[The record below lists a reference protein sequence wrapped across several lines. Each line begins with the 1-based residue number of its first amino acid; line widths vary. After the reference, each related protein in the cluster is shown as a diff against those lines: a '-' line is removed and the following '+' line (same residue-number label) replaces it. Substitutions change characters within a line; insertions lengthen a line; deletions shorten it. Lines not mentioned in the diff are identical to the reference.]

1 MKQKIE
7 LLAPAGNLES
17 LLAAVHS
24 GADAVYFGYGELNAR
39 RNVKNFDEQSLAEA
53 SRICKERG
61 VKMHMT
67 VNTMVYDREYE
78 AVLRTLEIA
87 CKYGI
92 DALIV
97 QDLGV
102 AALVRR
108 AAPEMPLHASTQ
120 LTVHNVSGAWQ
131 AKELGFSRVVLARE
145 MSRSEIAAIT
155 RTVPI
160 ETEVFV
166 HGALCMCVS
175 GQCYMS
181 SVIGERSGN
190 RGLCAQ
196 PCRLPFASG
205 RKGDSGYALSLKDL
219 SLARRV
225 RELSELGVD
234 SFKIEGRMKRPEYV
248 AAAVSQ
254 FKQALRGEQADLDLM
269 AAVFSR
275 SGFTQGYFD
284 GKLGPEMFGTRQ
296 KEDVLAG
303 QKVLKSLND
312 LASKDVP
319 RVGVDFAFS
328 MKADEPVTLTAS
340 DGEGHRATV
349 QGEPPQAALKAPTN
363 EELVRR
369 SLEKTG
375 GTFYYLNSLAAE
387 LGEGLICPAS
397 QLNALRR
404 QALDGLTAQRGQ
416 ILPKPFSR
424 PQHIPAPKHQ
434 PAWQQDGE
442 HLPLRAQEHLPL
454 RAQVRSISQLTE
466 NLCGKCELLI
476 IPLDELLRGA
486 GGLSRAV
493 LRKVAVSLPRVV
505 FGDDE
510 KELTEKL
517 MRCRELG
524 VQHLS
529 TGNLGG
535 VYLGRKLGFTVHGE
549 YGLNIASSGCLA
561 EYERLGVQDCL
572 LSFELSLA
580 RARAIGGTLPRG
592 LLIYGR
598 LPLMVTRN
606 CPIRLAGCKDCKGF
620 GTLTDRK
627 REVFEVRC
635 TERKYSEIFNS
646 KPLYLGDRMEE
657 LDGFDY
663 GLLYFTSE
671 GPKQVDKVL
680 ARYAATHEPM
690 EGITR
695 GLYWRNVK

>member
-1 MKQKIE
+1 MKKIE

-39 RNVKNFDEQSLAEA
+39 RNAKNFDEQSLGEA

-67 VNTMVYDREYE
+67 VNTMVYDREYDQ
-78 AVLRTLEIA
+78 VLKTLEIA
-87 CKYGI
+87 CRYGI

-102 AALVRR
+102 AALVRE
-108 AAPEMPLHASTQ
+108 AAPEMPMHASTQ

-145 MSRSEIAAIT
+145 MSREEIAAIT
-155 RTVPI
+155 AQVPI

-196 PCRLPFASG
+196 PCRLPFSSG
-205 RKGDSGYALSLKDL
+205 RRGDSGYALSLKDL
-219 SLARRV
+219 SLADRV
-225 RELSELGVD
+225 QELARMGVS

-254 FKQALRGEQADLDLM
+254 FRQALLGAQADMDLM

-284 GKLGPEMFGTRQ
+284 GRLGLDMFGTRQ

-303 QKVLKSLND
+303 QKVLKSLSD

-319 RVGVDFAFS
+319 RVGVDFSFS
-328 MKADEPVTLTAS
+328 MQQDQPVVLTAN
-340 DGEGHRATV
+340 DREGHTV
-349 QGEPPQAALKAPTN
+349 SAQGEVPQTALKAPTN

-375 GTFYYLNSLAAE
+375 GTFYYLNSLETE

-404 QALDGLTAQRGQ
+404 QALEQLTEQRGQ
-416 ILPKPFSR
+416 IVPIGFESVARQSKRGRSSAAV
-424 PQHIPAPKHQ
+424 PA
-434 PAWQQDGE
+434 
-442 HLPLRAQEHLPL
+442 LRAQI
-454 RAQVRSISQLTE
+454 RQISQLTDS
-466 NLCGKCELLI
+466 LAASCEQMIL
-476 IPLDELLRGA
+476 PLDE
-486 GGLSRAV
+486 V
-493 LRKVAVSLPRVV
+493 LRHAAELDKSLLPKIAVSLPRVV
-505 FGDDE
+505 FGDDAAQ
-510 KELTEKL
+510 LTERL
-517 MRCRELG
+517 NECRRMGIE
-524 VQHLS
+524 HLS
-529 TGNLGG
+529 VGNLGG
-535 VYLGRKLGFTVHGE
+535 VYLGRQLGFTLHGE
-549 YGLNIASSGCLA
+549 FGLNIANEGCLQ
-561 EYERLGVQDCL
+561 EYEKLGLADCL
-572 LSFELSLA
+572 LSFELSLS
-580 RARAIGGTLPRG
+580 RAKAVGGLLPRG

-606 CPIRLAGCKDCKGF
+606 CPIRLSGCRDCKGF

-627 REVFEVRC
+627 KEVFEVRC
-635 TERKYSEIFNS
+635 SGRKYSEIFNS
-646 KPLYLGDRMEE
+646 RPVYLADRMEE
-657 LDGFDY
+657 LSGFDY

-671 GPKQVDKVL
+671 GPKQVDRIL
-680 ARYAATHEPM
+680 REYTMLHEPM
-690 EGITR
+690 EQITR
-695 GLYWRNVK
+695 GLYYRNVK

>member
-7 LLAPAGNLES
+7 LLAPAGNLDS

-24 GADAVYFGYGELNAR
+24 GADAVYFGFGELNAR
-39 RNVKNFDEQSLAEA
+39 RNAKNFDEDALREA

-102 AALVRR
+102 AALAHR

-145 MSRSEIAAIT
+145 MSRAEIAAIT
-155 RTVPI
+155 REVPV

-219 SLARRV
+219 SLAQRV
-225 RELSELGVD
+225 QELVELGVD

-254 FKQALRGEQADLDLM
+254 FRQALQGGYADVDLM
-269 AAVFSR
+269 AAAFSR

-284 GKLGPEMFGTRQ
+284 GKLGQSMFGTRQ

-303 QKVLKSLND
+303 QKVLKSLGD
-312 LASKDVP
+312 LAAKDVP
-319 RVGVDFAFS
+319 RVGVDFRFS
-328 MKADEPVTLTAS
+328 MRENEPVCLVVADS
-340 DGEGHRATV
+340 DGHTCEV
-349 QGEPPQAALKAPTN
+349 QGAQPQLAQKAPTN

-375 GTFYYLNSLAAE
+375 GTFYYLRSLTAQLE
-387 LGEGLICPAS
+387 EGLICPAS

-404 QALDGLTAQRGQ
+404 QALEELTAQRGQ
-416 ILPKPFSR
+416 IVPKPFSR
-424 PQHIPAPKHQ
+424 PQHTPYPKHRPEWVQ
-434 PAWQQDGE
+434 AGGE
-442 HLPLRAQEHLPL
+442 LPL
-454 RAQVRSISQLTE
+454 RAQVRSISQLTPR
-466 NLCGKCELLI
+466 LCEECSLLLV
-476 IPLDELLRGA
+476 PLEELLRGGA
-486 GGLSRAV
+486 ELPKEV
-493 LRKVAVSLPRVV
+493 RKKIAVSLPRVV
-505 FGDDE
+505 FGDDVA
-510 KELTEKL
+510 ELTEKL
-517 MRCRELG
+517 LRCKEMG
-524 VQHLS
+524 IEHLS

-535 VYLGRKLGFTVHGE
+535 IHLGNQLGFVLHGE

-561 EYERLGVQDCL
+561 EYEKLGLTDCL
-572 LSFELSLA
+572 LSFELSLS
-580 RARAIGGTLPRG
+580 RARGIEGTLPRG
-592 LLIYGR
+592 LLIYGK

-606 CPIRLAGCKDCKGF
+606 CPIRLSGCRDCKGF

-635 TERKYSEIFNS
+635 TGRKYSEIFNS
-646 KPLYLGDRMEE
+646 KPLYLADRMEE
-657 LDGFDY
+657 LDSFDY

-671 GPKQVDKVL
+671 GAKQVDKVL
-680 ARYAATHEPM
+680 LRYQKTHEPM
-690 EGITR
+690 EQITR

>member
-1 MKQKIE
+1 MKKIE

-39 RNVKNFDEQSLAEA
+39 RNAKNFDEQSLGEA

-67 VNTMVYDREYE
+67 VNTMVYDREYDQ
-78 AVLRTLEIA
+78 VLKTLEIA
-87 CKYGI
+87 CRYGI

-102 AALVRR
+102 AALVRE
-108 AAPEMPLHASTQ
+108 AAPEMLMHASTQ

-145 MSRSEIAAIT
+145 MSREEIAAIT
-155 RTVPI
+155 AQVPI

-196 PCRLPFASG
+196 PCRLPFSSG

-219 SLARRV
+219 SLADRV
-225 RELSELGVD
+225 QELARIGVS

-254 FKQALRGEQADLDLM
+254 FRQALLGAQADMDLM

-284 GKLGPEMFGTRQ
+284 GRLGLDMFGTRQ

-303 QKVLKSLND
+303 QKVLKSLSD

-319 RVGVDFAFS
+319 RVGVDFSFL
-328 MKADEPVTLTAS
+328 MQQDQPVVLTAN
-340 DGEGHRATV
+340 DREGHTV
-349 QGEPPQAALKAPTN
+349 SARGEVPQAALKAPTN

-375 GTFYYLNSLAAE
+375 GTFYYLNSLETE

-404 QALDGLTAQRGQ
+404 QALEQLTEQRGQ
-416 ILPKPFSR
+416 IVPIGFEPVARQSKRGRSPV
-424 PQHIPAPKHQ
+424 AQ
-434 PAWQQDGE
+434 PA
-442 HLPLRAQEHLPL
+442 LRAQI
-454 RAQVRSISQLTE
+454 RQMSQLTDS
-466 NLCGKCELLI
+466 LAASCEQI
-476 IPLDELLRGA
+476 ILPLDE
-486 GGLSRAV
+486 V
-493 LRKVAVSLPRVV
+493 LRHAAELDKSLLPKLAVSLPRVV
-505 FGDDE
+505 FGDDAAQ
-510 KELTEKL
+510 LTERL
-517 MRCRELG
+517 NECRRMGIE
-524 VQHLS
+524 HLS
-529 TGNLGG
+529 VGNLGG
-535 VYLGRKLGFTVHGE
+535 VYLGRQLGFTLHGE
-549 YGLNIASSGCLA
+549 FGLNIANEGCLQ
-561 EYERLGVQDCL
+561 EYEKLGLADCL
-572 LSFELSLA
+572 LSFELSLS
-580 RARAIGGTLPRG
+580 RAKAVGGLLPRG

-606 CPIRLAGCKDCKGF
+606 CPIRLSGCRDCKGF

-627 REVFEVRC
+627 KEVFEVRC
-635 TERKYSEIFNS
+635 SGRKYSEIFNS
-646 KPLYLGDRMEE
+646 RPVYLADRMEE
-657 LDGFDY
+657 LSGFDY

-671 GPKQVDKVL
+671 GPKQVDRIL
-680 ARYAATHEPM
+680 REYTILHEPM
-690 EGITR
+690 EQITR
-695 GLYWRNVK
+695 GLYYRNVK

>member
-1 MKQKIE
+1 MKKIE
-7 LLAPAGNLES
+7 ILAPAGNLDS
-17 LLAAVHS
+17 LLAGIHS

-39 RNVKNFDEQSLAEA
+39 RNAKNFDEQSLAEA
-53 SRICKERG
+53 SRLCKERG

-67 VNTMVYDREYE
+67 VNTMVYDREYDE
-78 AVLRTLEIA
+78 VLRTLEIA

-102 AALVRR
+102 AKIVRE
-108 AAPEMPLHASTQ
+108 AAPEMKMHASTQ

-145 MSRSEIAAIT
+145 MSREEILQVT
-155 RTVPI
+155 TQVPV

-219 SLARRV
+219 SLADRV
-225 RELSELGVD
+225 KELMALGVD

-254 FKQALRGEQADLDLM
+254 FKEAVRGAQADMDLM

-275 SGFTQGYFD
+275 SGFTKGYFD
-284 GKLGPEMFGTRQ
+284 AKLGQEMFGTRQ
-296 KEDVLAG
+296 KEDVLAS
-303 QKVLKSLND
+303 QKVLKKLSD
-312 LASKDVP
+312 MSSKDVA
-319 RVGVDFAFS
+319 RVGVDFAFT
-328 MKADEPVTLTAS
+328 MKENEPTVLSAS
-340 DGEGHRATV
+340 DGEGHIVQA
-349 QGEPPQAALKAPTN
+349 QGEIPQQALKAPTT
-363 EELVRR
+363 EELVWR

-375 GTFYYLNSLAAE
+375 GTFYYLNSLTCD
-387 LGEGLICPAS
+387 LGDGLIYPAS
-397 QLNALRR
+397 QLNSLRR
-404 QALDGLTAQRGQ
+404 EALDKLTQLRGEIHEIPFHKPEEQPVAKHIGAQ
-416 ILPKPFSR
+416 
-424 PQHIPAPKHQ
+424 
-434 PAWQQDGE
+434 GE
-442 HLPLRAQEHLPL
+442 KLPLRAAVREI
-454 RAQVRSISQLTE
+454 AQITERMGEVCQLISV
-466 NLCGKCELLI
+466 
-476 IPLDELLRGA
+476 PLDELLKNKNN
-486 GGLSRAV
+486 LPKEIIPKIS
-493 LRKVAVSLPRVV
+493 VSLPRVV

-510 KELTEKL
+510 KYLAERLTECKH
-517 MRCRELG
+517 LG
-524 VQHLS
+524 IKHLS

-535 VYLGRKLGFTVHGE
+535 VYLGRKMGFVLHGE
-549 YGLNIASSGCLA
+549 FSLNIANAGCLA
-561 EYERLGVQDCL
+561 EYERLGLSDCL

-592 LLIYGR
+592 LLIYGK

-606 CPIRLAGCKDCKGF
+606 CPIRLSGCKDCKGF

-627 REVFEVRC
+627 KEVFEVRC
-635 TERKYSEIFNS
+635 TGRRYSEIFNS
-646 KPLYLGDRMEE
+646 KPVYLADKMDEVSGI
-657 LDGFDY
+657 DY
-663 GLLYFTSE
+663 GLLSFTSE
-671 GPKQVDKVL
+671 GAKQVDRIL
-680 ARYAATHEPM
+680 LRYTQTHEPM
-690 EGITR
+690 ENITR
-695 GLYWRNVK
+695 GLYYRNVK

>member
-1 MKQKIE
+1 MKKIE

-39 RNVKNFDEQSLAEA
+39 RNAKNFDEQSLGEA

-67 VNTMVYDREYE
+67 VNTMVYDREYDQ
-78 AVLRTLEIA
+78 VLKTLEIA
-87 CKYGI
+87 CRYGI

-102 AALVRR
+102 AALVRE
-108 AAPEMPLHASTQ
+108 AAPEMPMHASTQ
-120 LTVHNVSGAWQ
+120 LTVNNVSGAWQ

-145 MSRSEIAAIT
+145 MSREEIAAVT
-155 RTVPI
+155 AQVPI

-196 PCRLPFASG
+196 PCRLPFSSG

-219 SLARRV
+219 SLADRV
-225 RELSELGVD
+225 QELARMGVS

-254 FKQALRGEQADLDLM
+254 FRQALLGAQADMDLM

-284 GKLGPEMFGTRQ
+284 GRLGLDMFGTRQ

-303 QKVLKSLND
+303 QKVLKSLSD

-319 RVGVDFAFS
+319 RVGVDFSFS
-328 MKADEPVTLTAS
+328 MQQDQPVVLTAN
-340 DGEGHRATV
+340 DREGHTV
-349 QGEPPQAALKAPTN
+349 SAQGEVPQAALKAPTN

-375 GTFYYLNSLAAE
+375 GTFYYLNSLETE

-404 QALDGLTAQRGQ
+404 QALEQLTEQRGQ
-416 ILPKPFSR
+416 IVPIGFESVARQSKRGRSSAAV
-424 PQHIPAPKHQ
+424 PA
-434 PAWQQDGE
+434 
-442 HLPLRAQEHLPL
+442 LRAQI
-454 RAQVRSISQLTE
+454 RQISQLTDS
-466 NLCGKCELLI
+466 LAASCEQI
-476 IPLDELLRGA
+476 ILPLDE
-486 GGLSRAV
+486 V
-493 LRKVAVSLPRVV
+493 LRHAAELDKSLLPKIAVSLPRVV
-505 FGDDE
+505 FGDDAAQ
-510 KELTEKL
+510 LTERL
-517 MRCRELG
+517 NECRRMGIE
-524 VQHLS
+524 HLS
-529 TGNLGG
+529 VGNLGG
-535 VYLGRKLGFTVHGE
+535 VYLGRQLGFTLHGE
-549 YGLNIASSGCLA
+549 FGLNIANEGCLQ
-561 EYERLGVQDCL
+561 EYEKLGLADCL
-572 LSFELSLA
+572 LSFELSLS
-580 RARAIGGTLPRG
+580 RAKAVGGLLPRG

-606 CPIRLAGCKDCKGF
+606 CPIRLSGCRDCKGF

-627 REVFEVRC
+627 KEVFEVRC
-635 TERKYSEIFNS
+635 SGRKYSEIFNS
-646 KPLYLGDRMEE
+646 RPVYLADRMEE
-657 LDGFDY
+657 LSGFDY

-671 GPKQVDKVL
+671 GPKQVDRIL
-680 ARYAATHEPM
+680 REYTILHEPM
-690 EGITR
+690 EQITR
-695 GLYWRNVK
+695 GLYYRNVK

>member
-1 MKQKIE
+1 MKKIE
-7 LLAPAGNLES
+7 ILAPAGNLDS
-17 LLAAVHS
+17 LLAGIHS

-39 RNVKNFDEQSLAEA
+39 RNAKNFDEQSLAEA
-53 SRICKERG
+53 SRLCKERG

-67 VNTMVYDREYE
+67 VNTMVYDREYDE
-78 AVLRTLEIA
+78 VLRTLEIA

-102 AALVRR
+102 AKIVRE
-108 AAPEMPLHASTQ
+108 AAPEMKMHASTQ

-145 MSRSEIAAIT
+145 MSREEILQVT
-155 RTVPI
+155 TQVPV

-219 SLARRV
+219 SLADRV
-225 RELSELGVD
+225 KELMALGVD

-254 FKQALRGEQADLDLM
+254 FKEAVCGAQADMDLM

-275 SGFTQGYFD
+275 SGFTKGYFD
-284 GKLGPEMFGTRQ
+284 AKLGQEMFGTRQ
-296 KEDVLAG
+296 KEDVLAS
-303 QKVLKSLND
+303 QKVLKKLSD
-312 LASKDVP
+312 MASKDVP
-319 RVGVDFAFS
+319 RVGVDFSFT
-328 MKADEPVTLTAS
+328 MKENEPAVLTAS
-340 DGEGHRATV
+340 DGEGHTV
-349 QGEPPQAALKAPTN
+349 QAQGEIPQQALKAPTT
-363 EELVRR
+363 EELVWR

-375 GTFYYLNSLAAE
+375 GTFYYLNSLTCD
-387 LGEGLICPAS
+387 LGEGLIYPAS
-397 QLNALRR
+397 QLNSLRR
-404 QALDGLTAQRGQ
+404 EALDKLTQLRGE
-416 ILPKPFSR
+416 IHEIPFHKPEKQ
-424 PQHIPAPKHQ
+424 PVPKHIGAQ
-434 PAWQQDGE
+434 SE
-442 HLPLRAQEHLPL
+442 KLPLRAAVREI
-454 RAQVRSISQLTE
+454 AQITE
-466 NLCGKCELLI
+466 RMGEVCELI
-476 IPLDELLRGA
+476 SVPLDELLKNKNN
-486 GGLSRAV
+486 LS
-493 LRKVAVSLPRVV
+493 KEIIPKISVSLPRVV

-510 KELTEKL
+510 KYLAERLTECKH
-517 MRCRELG
+517 LG
-524 VQHLS
+524 IGHLS

-535 VYLGRKLGFTVHGE
+535 VYLGRKMGFVLHGE
-549 YGLNIASSGCLA
+549 FGLNIANAGCLA
-561 EYERLGVQDCL
+561 EYERLGLSDCL

-592 LLIYGR
+592 LLIYGK

-606 CPIRLAGCKDCKGF
+606 CPIRLSGCKDCKGF

-627 REVFEVRC
+627 KEVFEVRC
-635 TERKYSEIFNS
+635 TGRRYSEIFNS
-646 KPLYLGDRMEE
+646 KPVYLADKMDEVSGI
-657 LDGFDY
+657 DY
-663 GLLYFTSE
+663 GLLSFTSE
-671 GPKQVDKVL
+671 GAKQVDRIL
-680 ARYAATHEPM
+680 LRYTQTHEPM
-690 EGITR
+690 ENITR
-695 GLYWRNVK
+695 GLYYRNVK

>member
-1 MKQKIE
+1 MKKNEI
-7 LLAPAGNLES
+7 LAPAGNLDS
-17 LLAAVHS
+17 LLAGIHS

-39 RNVKNFDEQSLAEA
+39 RNAKNFDEQSLAEA
-53 SRICKERG
+53 SRLCKERG

-67 VNTMVYDREYE
+67 VNTMVYDREYDE
-78 AVLRTLEIA
+78 VLRTLEIA

-102 AALVRR
+102 AKIVRE
-108 AAPEMPLHASTQ
+108 AAPEMKMHASTQ

-145 MSRSEIAAIT
+145 MSREEILQVT
-155 RTVPI
+155 TQVPV

-219 SLARRV
+219 SLADRV
-225 RELSELGVD
+225 KELMALGVD

-254 FKQALRGEQADLDLM
+254 FKEAVRGAQADMDLM

-275 SGFTQGYFD
+275 SGFTKGYFD
-284 GKLGPEMFGTRQ
+284 AKLGQEMFGTRQ
-296 KEDVLAG
+296 KEDVLAS
-303 QKVLKSLND
+303 QKVLKKLSD
-312 LASKDVP
+312 MASKDVA

-328 MKADEPVTLTAS
+328 IKENEPAVLTAS
-340 DGEGHRATV
+340 DGEGHTV
-349 QGEPPQAALKAPTN
+349 QAQGEIPQQALKAPTTK
-363 EELVRR
+363 ELVWR

-375 GTFYYLNSLAAE
+375 GTFYYLNSLTCD
-387 LGEGLICPAS
+387 LGEGLIYPAS
-397 QLNALRR
+397 QLNSLRR
-404 QALDGLTAQRGQ
+404 EALDKLTQLCGE
-416 ILPKPFSR
+416 IHEIPFHKPEKQ
-424 PQHIPAPKHQ
+424 PVPKHIGVQ
-434 PAWQQDGE
+434 GE
-442 HLPLRAQEHLPL
+442 KLPLRA
-454 RAQVRSISQLTE
+454 AVREISQITE
-466 NLCGKCELLI
+466 RMVEVCELI
-476 IPLDELLRGA
+476 SVPLDELLKNKNN
-486 GGLSRAV
+486 LPKEIVPKIS
-493 LRKVAVSLPRVV
+493 VSLPRVV

-510 KELTEKL
+510 KYLAERLTECKH
-517 MRCRELG
+517 LG
-524 VQHLS
+524 IGHLS

-535 VYLGRKLGFTVHGE
+535 VYLGRKMGFVLHGE
-549 YGLNIASSGCLA
+549 FGLNIANAGCLA
-561 EYERLGVQDCL
+561 EYERLGLSDCL

-592 LLIYGR
+592 LLIYGK

-606 CPIRLAGCKDCKGF
+606 CPIRLSGCRDCKGF

-627 REVFEVRC
+627 KEVFEVRC
-635 TERKYSEIFNS
+635 TGRRYSEIFNS
-646 KPLYLGDRMEE
+646 KPVYLADKLEE
-657 LDGFDY
+657 VSGIDY
-663 GLLYFTSE
+663 GLLSFTTE
-671 GPKQVDKVL
+671 GAKQVDRIL
-680 ARYAATHEPM
+680 LRYTQTHESM
-690 EGITR
+690 ENITR
-695 GLYWRNVK
+695 GLYYRNVK

>member
-1 MKQKIE
+1 MKKIE

-39 RNVKNFDEQSLAEA
+39 RNAKNFDEQSLGEA

-67 VNTMVYDREYE
+67 VNTMVYDREYDQ
-78 AVLRTLEIA
+78 VLKTLEIA
-87 CKYGI
+87 CRYGI

-102 AALVRR
+102 AALVRE
-108 AAPEMPLHASTQ
+108 AAPEMPMHASTQ

-145 MSRSEIAAIT
+145 MSREEIAAVT
-155 RTVPI
+155 AQVPI

-196 PCRLPFASG
+196 PCRLPFSSG

-219 SLARRV
+219 SLADRV
-225 RELSELGVD
+225 QELARMGVS

-254 FKQALRGEQADLDLM
+254 FRQALLGAQADMDLM

-284 GKLGPEMFGTRQ
+284 GRLGLDMFGTRQ

-303 QKVLKSLND
+303 QKVLKSLSD

-319 RVGVDFAFS
+319 RVGVDFSFS
-328 MKADEPVTLTAS
+328 MQQDQPVVLTA
-340 DGEGHRATV
+340 DDREGHTV
-349 QGEPPQAALKAPTN
+349 SAQGEVPQTALKAPTN

-375 GTFYYLNSLAAE
+375 GTFYYLNSLE
-387 LGEGLICPAS
+387 TEIGEGLICPAS

-404 QALDGLTAQRGQ
+404 QALEQLTEQRGRIVPIGFEPVALQ
-416 ILPKPFSR
+416 SKRGRS
-424 PQHIPAPKHQ
+424 PAAV
-434 PAWQQDGE
+434 PA
-442 HLPLRAQEHLPL
+442 LRAQI
-454 RAQVRSISQLTE
+454 RQISQLT
-466 NLCGKCELLI
+466 NSLAASCEQI
-476 IPLDELLRGA
+476 ILPLDE
-486 GGLSRAV
+486 V
-493 LRKVAVSLPRVV
+493 LRHAAELDKSLLPKIAVSLPRVV
-505 FGDDE
+505 FGDDAAQ
-510 KELTEKL
+510 LTERL
-517 MRCRELG
+517 NECRRMGIE
-524 VQHLS
+524 HLS
-529 TGNLGG
+529 VGNLGG
-535 VYLGRKLGFTVHGE
+535 VYLGRQLGFTLHGE
-549 YGLNIASSGCLA
+549 FGLNIANEGCLQ
-561 EYERLGVQDCL
+561 EYEKLGLADCL
-572 LSFELSLA
+572 LSFELSLS
-580 RARAIGGTLPRG
+580 RAKAVGGLLPRG

-606 CPIRLAGCKDCKGF
+606 CPIRLSGCRDCKGF

-627 REVFEVRC
+627 KEVFEVRC
-635 TERKYSEIFNS
+635 SGRKYSEIFNS
-646 KPLYLGDRMEE
+646 RPVYLADRMEE
-657 LDGFDY
+657 LSGFDY

-671 GPKQVDKVL
+671 DPKQVDRIL
-680 ARYAATHEPM
+680 REYTILHEPM
-690 EGITR
+690 EQITR
-695 GLYWRNVK
+695 GLYYRNVK

>member
-1 MKQKIE
+1 MKKIE

-39 RNVKNFDEQSLAEA
+39 RNAKNFDEQSLGEA

-67 VNTMVYDREYE
+67 VNTMVYDREYDQ
-78 AVLRTLEIA
+78 VLKTLEIA
-87 CKYGI
+87 CRYGI

-102 AALVRR
+102 AALVRE
-108 AAPEMPLHASTQ
+108 AAPEMPMHASTQ

-145 MSRSEIAAIT
+145 MSREEIAAVT
-155 RTVPI
+155 AQVPI

-196 PCRLPFASG
+196 PCRLPFSSG

-219 SLARRV
+219 SLADRV
-225 RELSELGVD
+225 QELARMGVS

-254 FKQALRGEQADLDLM
+254 FRQALLGAQADMDLM

-284 GKLGPEMFGTRQ
+284 GRLGLDMFGTRQ

-303 QKVLKSLND
+303 QKVLKSLSD

-319 RVGVDFAFS
+319 RVGVDFSFS
-328 MKADEPVTLTAS
+328 MQQDQPVVLTAN
-340 DGEGHRATV
+340 DREGHTV
-349 QGEPPQAALKAPTN
+349 SAQGEVPQAALKAPTN

-375 GTFYYLNSLAAE
+375 GTFYYLNSLETE

-404 QALDGLTAQRGQ
+404 QALEQLTEQRGQ
-416 ILPKPFSR
+416 IVPIGFEPVARQSKRGRS
-424 PQHIPAPKHQ
+424 PAAV
-434 PAWQQDGE
+434 PA
-442 HLPLRAQEHLPL
+442 LRAQI
-454 RAQVRSISQLTE
+454 RQISQLTDS
-466 NLCGKCELLI
+466 LAASCEQI
-476 IPLDELLRGA
+476 ILPLDE
-486 GGLSRAV
+486 V
-493 LRKVAVSLPRVV
+493 LRHAAELDKSLLPKIAVSLPRVV
-505 FGDDE
+505 FGDDAAQ
-510 KELTEKL
+510 LTERL
-517 MRCRELG
+517 NECRRMGIE
-524 VQHLS
+524 HLS
-529 TGNLGG
+529 VGNLGG
-535 VYLGRKLGFTVHGE
+535 VYLGRQLGFTLHGE
-549 YGLNIASSGCLA
+549 FGLNIANEGCLQ
-561 EYERLGVQDCL
+561 EYEKLGLADCL
-572 LSFELSLA
+572 LSFELSLS
-580 RARAIGGTLPRG
+580 RAKAIGGLLPRG

-606 CPIRLAGCKDCKGF
+606 CPIRLSGCRDCKGF

-627 REVFEVRC
+627 KEVFEVRC
-635 TERKYSEIFNS
+635 SGRKYSEIFNS
-646 KPLYLGDRMEE
+646 RPVYLADRMEE
-657 LDGFDY
+657 LSGFDY

-671 GPKQVDKVL
+671 GPKQVDRIL
-680 ARYAATHEPM
+680 REYTILHEPM
-690 EGITR
+690 EQITR
-695 GLYWRNVK
+695 GLYYRNVK

>member
-1 MKQKIE
+1 MKKIE

-39 RNVKNFDEQSLAEA
+39 RNAKNFDEQSLGEA

-67 VNTMVYDREYE
+67 VNTMVYDREYDQ
-78 AVLRTLEIA
+78 VLKTLEIA
-87 CKYGI
+87 CRYGI

-102 AALVRR
+102 AALVRE
-108 AAPEMPLHASTQ
+108 AAPEMPMHASTQ

-145 MSRSEIAAIT
+145 MSREEIAAVT
-155 RTVPI
+155 AQVPI

-196 PCRLPFASG
+196 PCRLPFSSG

-219 SLARRV
+219 SLADRV
-225 RELSELGVD
+225 QELARMGVS

-254 FKQALRGEQADLDLM
+254 FRQALLGAQADMDLM

-284 GKLGPEMFGTRQ
+284 GRLGLDMFGTRQ

-303 QKVLKSLND
+303 QKVLKSLSD

-319 RVGVDFAFS
+319 RVGVDFSFS
-328 MKADEPVTLTAS
+328 MQQDQPVVLTA
-340 DGEGHRATV
+340 DDWEGHTV
-349 QGEPPQAALKAPTN
+349 SAQGEVPQAALKAPTN

-375 GTFYYLNSLAAE
+375 GTFYYLNSLETE

-404 QALDGLTAQRGQ
+404 QALEQLTEQRGQ
-416 ILPKPFSR
+416 IVPIAFEPVARQSKRGRSPVAV
-424 PQHIPAPKHQ
+424 PA
-434 PAWQQDGE
+434 
-442 HLPLRAQEHLPL
+442 LRAQI
-454 RAQVRSISQLTE
+454 RQISQLTDS
-466 NLCGKCELLI
+466 LAASCEQMIL
-476 IPLDELLRGA
+476 PLDE
-486 GGLSRAV
+486 V
-493 LRKVAVSLPRVV
+493 LRHAAELDKSLLPKLAVSLPRVV
-505 FGDDE
+505 FGDDAAQ
-510 KELTEKL
+510 LTERL
-517 MRCRELG
+517 NECRRMGIE
-524 VQHLS
+524 HLS
-529 TGNLGG
+529 VGNLGG
-535 VYLGRKLGFTVHGE
+535 VYLGRQLGFTLHGE
-549 YGLNIASSGCLA
+549 FGLNIANEGCLQ
-561 EYERLGVQDCL
+561 EYEKLGLADCL
-572 LSFELSLA
+572 LSFELSRS
-580 RARAIGGTLPRG
+580 RAKAVGGLLPRG

-606 CPIRLAGCKDCKGF
+606 CPIRLSGCRDCKGF

-627 REVFEVRC
+627 KEVFEVRC
-635 TERKYSEIFNS
+635 SGRKYSEIFNS
-646 KPLYLGDRMEE
+646 RPVYLADRMEE
-657 LDGFDY
+657 LSGFDY

-671 GPKQVDKVL
+671 GPKQVDRIL
-680 ARYAATHEPM
+680 REYTILHEPM
-690 EGITR
+690 EQITR
-695 GLYWRNVK
+695 GLYYRNVK

>member
-1 MKQKIE
+1 MKKIE

-39 RNVKNFDEQSLAEA
+39 RNAKNFDEQSLGEA

-67 VNTMVYDREYE
+67 VNTMVYDREYDQ
-78 AVLRTLEIA
+78 VLKTLEIA
-87 CKYGI
+87 CRYGI

-102 AALVRR
+102 AALVRE
-108 AAPEMPLHASTQ
+108 AAPEMPMHASTQ

-145 MSRSEIAAIT
+145 MSREEIAAVT
-155 RTVPI
+155 AQVPI

-196 PCRLPFASG
+196 PCRLPFSSG

-219 SLARRV
+219 SLADRV
-225 RELSELGVD
+225 QELARMGVS

-254 FKQALRGEQADLDLM
+254 FRQALLGAQADMDLM

-284 GKLGPEMFGTRQ
+284 GRLGLDMFGTRQ

-303 QKVLKSLND
+303 QKVLKSLSD

-319 RVGVDFAFS
+319 RVGVDFSFS
-328 MKADEPVTLTAS
+328 MQQDQPVVLTA
-340 DGEGHRATV
+340 DDREGHTV
-349 QGEPPQAALKAPTN
+349 SAQGEVPQAALKAPTN

-375 GTFYYLNSLAAE
+375 GTFYYLNSLETE

-404 QALDGLTAQRGQ
+404 QALEQLTEQRGQ
-416 ILPKPFSR
+416 IVPIGFESVARQSKRGRSSAAV
-424 PQHIPAPKHQ
+424 PA
-434 PAWQQDGE
+434 
-442 HLPLRAQEHLPL
+442 LRAQI
-454 RAQVRSISQLTE
+454 RQISQLTDS
-466 NLCGKCELLI
+466 LAASCEQI
-476 IPLDELLRGA
+476 ILPLDE
-486 GGLSRAV
+486 V
-493 LRKVAVSLPRVV
+493 LRHAAELDKSLLPKLAVSLPRVV
-505 FGDDE
+505 FGDDAAQ
-510 KELTEKL
+510 LTERL
-517 MRCRELG
+517 NECRRMGIE
-524 VQHLS
+524 HLS
-529 TGNLGG
+529 VGNLGG
-535 VYLGRKLGFTVHGE
+535 VYLGRQLGFTLHGE
-549 YGLNIASSGCLA
+549 FGLNIANEGCLQ
-561 EYERLGVQDCL
+561 EYEKLGLADCL
-572 LSFELSLA
+572 LSFELSLS
-580 RARAIGGTLPRG
+580 RAKAVGGLLPRG

-598 LPLMVTRN
+598 LSLMVTRN
-606 CPIRLAGCKDCKGF
+606 CPIRLSGCRDCKGF

-627 REVFEVRC
+627 KEVFEVRC
-635 TERKYSEIFNS
+635 SGRKYSEIFNS
-646 KPLYLGDRMEE
+646 RPVYLADRMEE
-657 LDGFDY
+657 LSGFDY

-671 GPKQVDKVL
+671 GPKQVDRIL
-680 ARYAATHEPM
+680 REYTILHEPM
-690 EGITR
+690 EQITR
-695 GLYWRNVK
+695 GLYYRNVK

>member
-1 MKQKIE
+1 MKKIE
-7 LLAPAGNLES
+7 ILAPAGNLDS
-17 LLAAVHS
+17 LLAGIHS

-39 RNVKNFDEQSLAEA
+39 RNAKNFDEQSLAEA
-53 SRICKERG
+53 SRLCKERG

-67 VNTMVYDREYE
+67 VNTMVYDREYDE
-78 AVLRTLEIA
+78 VLRTLEIA

-102 AALVRR
+102 AKIVRE
-108 AAPEMPLHASTQ
+108 AAPEMKMHASTQ

-145 MSRSEIAAIT
+145 MSREEILQVT
-155 RTVPI
+155 TQVPV

-219 SLARRV
+219 SLADRV
-225 RELSELGVD
+225 KELMALGVD

-254 FKQALRGEQADLDLM
+254 FKEAVRGAQADMDLM

-275 SGFTQGYFD
+275 SGFTKGYFD
-284 GKLGPEMFGTRQ
+284 AKLGQEMFGTRQ
-296 KEDVLAG
+296 KEDVLAS
-303 QKVLKSLND
+303 QKVLKKLSD
-312 LASKDVP
+312 MASKDVP

-328 MKADEPVTLTAS
+328 MKENEPAVLTAS
-340 DGEGHRATV
+340 DGEGHTV
-349 QGEPPQAALKAPTN
+349 QAQGEIPQQALKAPTT
-363 EELVRR
+363 EELVWR

-375 GTFYYLNSLAAE
+375 GTFYYLNSLTCD
-387 LGEGLICPAS
+387 LGEGLIYPAS
-397 QLNALRR
+397 QLNSLRR
-404 QALDGLTAQRGQ
+404 EALDKLTQLRGE
-416 ILPKPFSR
+416 IHEIPFHKPEKQ
-424 PQHIPAPKHQ
+424 PVPKHIGVQ
-434 PAWQQDGE
+434 GE
-442 HLPLRAQEHLPL
+442 KLLLRA
-454 RAQVRSISQLTE
+454 AVREISQITE
-466 NLCGKCELLI
+466 RMGEVCELI
-476 IPLDELLRGA
+476 SVPLDELLKNKNN
-486 GGLSRAV
+486 LPKEIVPKIS
-493 LRKVAVSLPRVV
+493 VSLPRVV

-510 KELTEKL
+510 KYLAERLTECKH
-517 MRCRELG
+517 LG
-524 VQHLS
+524 MEHLS

-535 VYLGRKLGFTVHGE
+535 VYLGRKMGFVLHGE
-549 YGLNIASSGCLA
+549 FGLNIANAGCLA
-561 EYERLGVQDCL
+561 EYERLGLSDCL

-580 RARAIGGTLPRG
+580 RARAVGGTLSRG
-592 LLIYGR
+592 LLIYGK

-606 CPIRLAGCKDCKGF
+606 CPIRLSGCKDCKGF

-627 REVFEVRC
+627 KEVFEVRC
-635 TERKYSEIFNS
+635 TGRRYSEIFNS
-646 KPLYLGDRMEE
+646 KPVYLADKMEE
-657 LDGFDY
+657 VSGIDY
-663 GLLYFTSE
+663 GLLSFTTE
-671 GPKQVDKVL
+671 GAKQVDRIL
-680 ARYAATHEPM
+680 LRYTQTHEPM
-690 EGITR
+690 ENITR
-695 GLYWRNVK
+695 GLYYRNVK

>member
-1 MKQKIE
+1 MKKIE
-7 LLAPAGNLES
+7 ILAPAGNLDS
-17 LLAAVHS
+17 LLAGIHS

-39 RNVKNFDEQSLAEA
+39 RNAKNFDKQSLAEA
-53 SRICKERG
+53 SRLCKERG

-67 VNTMVYDREYE
+67 VNTMVYDREYDE
-78 AVLRTLEIA
+78 VLRTLEIA

-102 AALVRR
+102 AKIVRE
-108 AAPEMPLHASTQ
+108 AAPEMKMHASTQ

-145 MSRSEIAAIT
+145 MSREEILQVT
-155 RTVPI
+155 TQVPV

-219 SLARRV
+219 SLADRV
-225 RELSELGVD
+225 KELMALGVD

-254 FKQALRGEQADLDLM
+254 FKEAVRGAQADMDLM

-275 SGFTQGYFD
+275 SGFTKGYFD
-284 GKLGPEMFGTRQ
+284 AKLGQKMFGTRQ
-296 KEDVLAG
+296 KEDVLAS
-303 QKVLKSLND
+303 QKVLKKLSD
-312 LASKDVP
+312 MASKDVA

-328 MKADEPVTLTAS
+328 MKENEPAVLTAS
-340 DGEGHRATV
+340 DGEGHTV
-349 QGEPPQAALKAPTN
+349 QAQGEIPQQALKAPTT
-363 EELVRR
+363 EELVWR

-375 GTFYYLNSLAAE
+375 GTFYYLNSLTCD
-387 LGEGLICPAS
+387 LGEGLIYPAS
-397 QLNALRR
+397 QLNSLRR
-404 QALDGLTAQRGQ
+404 EALDKLTQLRGE
-416 ILPKPFSR
+416 IHEIPFHKPEKQ
-424 PQHIPAPKHQ
+424 PVPKHIGAQ
-434 PAWQQDGE
+434 E
-442 HLPLRAQEHLPL
+442 EKLPLRAAVREI
-454 RAQVRSISQLTE
+454 AQITE
-466 NLCGKCELLI
+466 RMVEVCELI
-476 IPLDELLRGA
+476 SVPLDELLKNKNN
-486 GGLSRAV
+486 LPKEIIPKIS
-493 LRKVAVSLPRVV
+493 VSLPRVV

-510 KELTEKL
+510 KYLAERLTECKH
-517 MRCRELG
+517 LG
-524 VQHLS
+524 IMHLS

-535 VYLGRKLGFTVHGE
+535 VYLGRKMGFVLHGE
-549 YGLNIASSGCLA
+549 FGLNIANAGCLA
-561 EYERLGVQDCL
+561 EYERLGLSDCL

-580 RARAIGGTLPRG
+580 RARAVGGTLPRG
-592 LLIYGR
+592 LLIYGK

-606 CPIRLAGCKDCKGF
+606 CPIRLSGCKDYKGF

-627 REVFEVRC
+627 KEVFEVRC
-635 TERKYSEIFNS
+635 TGRRYSEIFNS
-646 KPLYLGDRMEE
+646 KPVYLADKMDEVSGI
-657 LDGFDY
+657 DY
-663 GLLYFTSE
+663 GLLSFTSE
-671 GPKQVDKVL
+671 GAKQVDRIL
-680 ARYAATHEPM
+680 LRYTQTHEPM
-690 EGITR
+690 ENITR
-695 GLYWRNVK
+695 GLYYRNVK